1 MIFPDWGS
9 EEDEGVSS
17 GAAAGGGGSSAA
29 AGGGRSGSSAA
40 AGGGGSSAAAGGGSS
55 SSAARVEESGGGLA
69 PTGEESSG
77 GLAPTP
83 ASKEPSQDPYCVANI
98 FAREHRL
105 GPRYPVPEKLL
116 ELAGGIEQEFP
127 KHRELMKS
135 IRYHVQHDPI
145 LDSSEQRLRIAFCS
159 TTLGRQWQT
168 RISLAHQLLC
178 LWPFQD
184 VARLYLVE
192 FIGEGQDSLQS
203 WLEEHCYEAVEA
215 GLLVY
220 GQCASVQHWHASICK
235 NAAHYFAADWAN
247 VLVNLDTDLM
257 FSPAVVSEVIHVF
270 HKADIHRPKAP
281 YVDISNEMVPGS
293 CGCIAATTH
302 DFTSIRG
309 YDEEFLPSSVQDVD
323 LKRRLK
329 KHGCREVRVWSPA
342 LLGFSIPNREP
353 GSVIGEKKVTCHAQC
368 FLTYYRMQMRGL

>member
-1 MIFPDWGS
+1 MITAGTQTEEGGMAPTEEETEEQGEDFVPDWGS
-9 EEDEGVSS
+9 EKDEGVSS
-17 GAAAGGGGSSAA
+17 GAAAGGG
-29 AGGGRSGSSAA
+29 GSSAA

-83 ASKEPSQDPYCVANI
+83 ASKEPSPSQDPYCVANI

-145 LDSSEQRLRIAFCS
+145 LDSSERRLRIAFCS

-178 LWPFQD
+178 LWPVQD

-247 VLVNLDTDLM
+247 VLVN
-257 FSPAVVSEVIHVF
+257 
-270 HKADIHRPKAP
+270 
-281 YVDISNEMVPGS
+281 
-293 CGCIAATTH
+293 
-302 DFTSIRG
+302 
-309 YDEEFLPSSVQDVD
+309 
-323 LKRRLK
+323 
-329 KHGCREVRVWSPA
+329 
-342 LLGFSIPNREP
+342 
-353 GSVIGEKKVTCHAQC
+353 
-368 FLTYYRMQMRGL
+368 